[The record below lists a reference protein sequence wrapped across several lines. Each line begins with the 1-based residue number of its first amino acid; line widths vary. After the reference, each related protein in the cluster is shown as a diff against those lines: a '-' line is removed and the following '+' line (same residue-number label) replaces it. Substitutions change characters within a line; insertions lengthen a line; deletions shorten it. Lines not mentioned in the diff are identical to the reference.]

1 VGEISGQ
8 HKNNNTTKQRGGKNQ
23 SYHNNDDHVERPMPK
38 LRLSSLMQPTVK
50 FSVRHGRGWGCEK
63 GGGVVKSGRWQRSAF
78 PVKADP
84 MDQKIGPL

>member
-1 VGEISGQ
+1 
-8 HKNNNTTKQRGGKNQ
+8 
-23 SYHNNDDHVERPMPK
+23 
-38 LRLSSLMQPTVK
+38 MQPTVK

-84 MDQKIGPL
+84 MDQKIGPLWAGKPWITALGSTERQK